1 MGCNVLAFAYRG
13 YSDSTLSTGFP
24 SEVTLKQ
31 DAQAILD
38 YVKSM
43 KDAEPIFIIGRS
55 LGGAVASYMVSLDET
70 PFEGLIL
77 ENTFTSIADMVDRI
91 FYFVGY
97 VKWLIVRIGWDT
109 R

>member
-1 MGCNVLAFAYRG
+1 MKLLLDFLPIVLFFI
-13 YSDSTLSTGFP
+13 GFKWAGANP
-24 SEVTLKQ
+24 Q

-77 ENTFTSIADMVDRI
+77 ENTFTSIADMVDSI

-97 VKWLIVRIGWDT
+97 V
-109 R
+109 